1 MRPMKNIKKRV
12 KNLIKK
18 YGTSNPYKLC
28 KYLNIEIFYMDLG
41 NVKGIYKKTLTNKF
55 IIINE
60 NLTKFSQT
68 IVLVH
73 ELGHA
78 ILHDSREM
86 QALKDYDLFPKY
98 TTKIEIEANIFTS
111 ELMYD
116 ENIEDYEYDLDI
128 DIKILEQL
136 RELRNL

>member
-1 MRPMKNIKKRV
+1 MKNIKKRV

-41 NVKGIYKKTLTNKF
+41 NVKGIYKKTLT
-55 IIINE
+55 
-60 NLTKFSQT
+60 
-68 IVLVH
+68 
-73 ELGHA
+73 
-78 ILHDSREM
+78 
-86 QALKDYDLFPKY
+86 KY

-136 RELRNL
+136 KELRNL